1 MATIS
6 NIQKMTC
13 KVQNFMSGTYGKF
26 MSSNIENVIVFEYQ
40 PMLNQILNNA
50 ANKEHNQDF
59 KAWLAANP
67 NILY

>member
-1 MATIS
+1 
-6 NIQKMTC
+6 
-13 KVQNFMSGTYGKF
+13 MSGTYGKF

-40 PMLNQILNNA
+40 PMLNQIHNNA
-50 ANKEHNQDF
+50 ATTKKNNDF